1 MRVPTDVEFEIPQK
15 PGEALC
21 LPPPRQFAA
30 LARRNA
36 ALLTD
41 APLTIAGVRLGDV
54 RRRAR
59 TEVLQAAKMYA
70 LSLDLTA
77 STLAPSDLLLVTGH
91 QPFLFHPGIWLKHL
105 LIDRLAGSGM
115 GALSMPVDNDVAEDI
130 GADVPHRDATGLR
143 LVHETL
149 VRPGP
154 DVPYE
159 AVPAPPPREWQEFV
173 DRLQAHLQTLPLPD
187 AQASLAQFA
196 RAAAGIR
203 ADNMGTFLTAAR
215 RRYEGERRYVELPV
229 SKMSAGVEFK
239 RFVLHLLRDAERFAA
254 VYNHHLDAYRERYN
268 IRTAAQPF
276 PDLQREGDRQE
287 LPFWIIRDGRRAPL
301 SVQRTGSGIRLVA
314 AGESAGE
321 VAGGAGPEALA
332 GLAIRPRA
340 LTLTAFTRLC
350 LADLFVHGVGG
361 GRYDR
366 VTDAVIREY
375 FGLEPPA
382 YAVTTATMHLPLQG
396 YDAEEER
403 QALRRRLLELQHN
416 PDRVLAD
423 PTPQEQALISEKWRL
438 IAALDGRTLSRRE
451 RRQATQRIRG
461 INEELSQT
469 LSVQR
474 EEITRRLAQLETGAQ
489 GAAAAMHRGYPY
501 CFFSP
506 AEVDALVDRLLEND
520 ARLK

>member
-1 MRVPTDVEFEIPQK
+1 
-15 PGEALC
+15 
-21 LPPPRQFAA
+21 
-30 LARRNA
+30 
-36 ALLTD
+36 
-41 APLTIAGVRLGDV
+41 
-54 RRRAR
+54 
-59 TEVLQAAKMYA
+59 
-70 LSLDLTA
+70 
-77 STLAPSDLLLVTGH
+77 
-91 QPFLFHPGIWLKHL
+91 
-105 LIDRLAGSGM
+105 
-115 GALSMPVDNDVAEDI
+115 
-130 GADVPHRDATGLR
+130 
-143 LVHETL
+143 
-149 VRPGP
+149 
-154 DVPYE
+154 
-159 AVPAPPPREWQEFV
+159 
-173 DRLQAHLQTLPLPD
+173 
-187 AQASLAQFA
+187 
-196 RAAAGIR
+196 
-203 ADNMGTFLTAAR
+203 
-215 RRYEGERRYVELPV
+215 
-229 SKMSAGVEFK
+229 MSAGVEFK

-268 IRTAAQPF
+268 CGTAAQPF
-276 PDLQREGDRQE
+276 PALQREGDRQE

-321 VAGGAGPEALA
+321 VPGGSGPEALA
-332 GLAIRPRA
+332 GLPIRPRA

-396 YDAEEER
+396 YDAGEER

-416 PDRVLAD
+416 PDRVLAH

-438 IAALDGRTLSRRE
+438 IAALDGRILARRE

-474 EEITRRLAQLETGAQ
+474 EEIARRLAQLETGAQ
-489 GAAAAMHRGYPY
+489 DAAAAMHRGYPY

-506 AEVDALVDRLLEND
+506 AVIDALIDRMLSNEP
-520 ARLK
+520 

>member
-1 MRVPTDVEFEIPQK
+1 M
-15 PGEALC
+15 
-21 LPPPRQFAA
+21 
-30 LARRNA
+30 
-36 ALLTD
+36 
-41 APLTIAGVRLGDV
+41 
-54 RRRAR
+54 
-59 TEVLQAAKMYA
+59 
-70 LSLDLTA
+70 
-77 STLAPSDLLLVTGH
+77 
-91 QPFLFHPGIWLKHL
+91 QP
-105 LIDRLAGSGM
+105 
-115 GALSMPVDNDVAEDI
+115 
-130 GADVPHRDATGLR
+130 
-143 LVHETL
+143 
-149 VRPGP
+149 
-154 DVPYE
+154 
-159 AVPAPPPREWQEFV
+159 
-173 DRLQAHLQTLPLPD
+173 HLQTLPLPD

-196 RAAAGIR
+196 RAGAGIP
-203 ADNMGTFLTAAR
+203 ADNIGTFLTAAR

-239 RFVLHLLRDAERFAA
+239 RFVLHLMRDAERFAA
-254 VYNHHLDAYRERYN
+254 VYNHHLNRNPARYTT
-268 IRTAAQPF
+268 RPAPRPF
-276 PDLQREGDRQE
+276 PSLRREGDRKE

-396 YDAEEER
+396 YDAGEER

-423 PTPQEQALISEKWRL
+423 PTPQEQARISEKWRL

-461 INEELSQT
+461 INEELSPT

-474 EEITRRLAQLETGAQ
+474 EEIAHRLAPLDTRAQ
-489 GAAAAMHRGYPY
+489 GAAAATHRGYPY
-501 CFFSP
+501 CFFPP
-506 AEVDALVDRLLEND
+506 AVVDALIDRMLSNGP
-520 ARLK
+520 

>member
-1 MRVPTDVEFEIPQK
+1 MTDRVAAIEFEIPQK
-15 PGEALC
+15 SGEALC
-21 LPPPRQFAA
+21 LPPARQFAA

-41 APLTIAGVRLGDV
+41 APLTIAGVRLADV

-77 STLAPSDLLLVTGH
+77 STFAPSDLLLVTGH

-105 LIDRLAGSGM
+105 LIDRLGGSGM
-115 GALSMPVDNDVAEDI
+115 GALSMPVDNDVAEDG
-130 GADVPHRDATGLR
+130 GADVPRLEATGLR
-143 LVHETL
+143 LAHETL
-149 VRPGP
+149 VRAGP

-159 AVPAPPPREWQEFV
+159 AVPAPPLREWREFV
-173 DRLQAHLQTLPLPD
+173 DRLQAHLQAVPLPD

-203 ADNMGTFLTAAR
+203 ADNIGMFLTAAR
-215 RRYEGERRYVELPV
+215 RRYEGERRYAELPV

-276 PDLQREGDRQE
+276 PNLQQEGDRQE
-287 LPFWIIRDGRRAPL
+287 LPFWIIRVGRRAPL

-321 VAGGAGPEALA
+321 VPGGSGPEALA

-350 LADLFVHGVGG
+350 LGDRFVHGVGG

-396 YDAEEER
+396 YDAGEER

-423 PTPQEQALISEKWRL
+423 PTPQEQALITQKWRR
-438 IAALDGRTLSRRE
+438 IAAPGRGNPARRG
-451 RRQATQRIRG
+451 RGPTKQRIPG
-461 INEELSQT
+461 VNEELS
-469 LSVQR
+469 
-474 EEITRRLAQLETGAQ
+474 
-489 GAAAAMHRGYPY
+489 P
-501 CFFSP
+501 
-506 AEVDALVDRLLEND
+506 
-520 ARLK
+520 

>member
-1 MRVPTDVEFEIPQK
+1 
-15 PGEALC
+15 
-21 LPPPRQFAA
+21 
-30 LARRNA
+30 
-36 ALLTD
+36 
-41 APLTIAGVRLGDV
+41 
-54 RRRAR
+54 
-59 TEVLQAAKMYA
+59 
-70 LSLDLTA
+70 
-77 STLAPSDLLLVTGH
+77 
-91 QPFLFHPGIWLKHL
+91 
-105 LIDRLAGSGM
+105 
-115 GALSMPVDNDVAEDI
+115 MPVDNDVAEDL
-130 GADVPHRDATGLR
+130 GAAVPRRGATGLR
-143 LVHETL
+143 LAPETL

-159 AVPAPPPREWQEFV
+159 AVPAPPLREWREFV
-173 DRLQAHLQTLPLPD
+173 DRLQAHLQTVPLPD

-203 ADNMGTFLTAAR
+203 ADNIGMFLTAAR
-215 RRYEGERRYVELPV
+215 RRYEGERRYAELPV
-229 SKMSAGVEFK
+229 PKMSAGVEFK

-254 VYNHHLDAYRERYN
+254 VYNHHLNAYRARYS

-301 SVQRTGSGIRLVA
+301 SVQRMGSGIRLVA

-366 VTDAVIREY
+366 VTDAIIREY

-396 YDAEEER
+396 YDAGEER

-423 PTPQEQALISEKWRL
+423 PAPPQQALIGEKWRV
-438 IAALDGRTLSRRE
+438 ISALGRGNPSPRE
-451 RRQATQRIRG
+451 RGPTTQRDPG
-461 INEELSQT
+461 SKE
-469 LSVQR
+469 
-474 EEITRRLAQLETGAQ
+474 
-489 GAAAAMHRGYPY
+489 
-501 CFFSP
+501 
-506 AEVDALVDRLLEND
+506 
-520 ARLK
+520 

>member
-1 MRVPTDVEFEIPQK
+1 MRLPTDVEFEIPQK

-41 APLTIAGVRLGDV
+41 APLTIAGVRLADV

-59 TEVLQAAKMYA
+59 TEVLQAAKTYA

-91 QPFLFHPGIWLKHL
+91 QPFLFRPGIWLKHL

-115 GALSMPVDNDVAEDI
+115 GALSMPVDNDVAEDV
-130 GADVPHRDATGLR
+130 GADVPRLEATGLR
-143 LVHETL
+143 LAHETL
-149 VRPGP
+149 VRAGP

-159 AVPAPPPREWQEFV
+159 AVPAPPLREWQEFV

-187 AQASLAQFA
+187 VQASLAQFA

-203 ADNMGTFLTAAR
+203 ADNIGTFLTAAR

-301 SVQRTGSGIRLVA
+301 SVQRTGSGVRLVA

-321 VAGGAGPEALA
+321 VADGAGPEALA

-340 LTLTAFTRLC
+340 LTLTAFSRLC

-375 FGLEPPA
+375 FGIEPPA
-382 YAVTTATMHLPLQG
+382 YAATTATLHLPLG
-396 YDAEEER
+396 AYHAARER
-403 QALRRRLLELQHN
+403 ETLQRRLLALQHD
-416 PDRVLAD
+416 PDRVLSR
-423 PTPQEQALISEKWRL
+423 PTPEQQGLISEKWRL
-438 IAALDGRTLSRRE
+438 IAALDGGVLARRE
-451 RRQATQRIRG
+451 RREVTARIRE
-461 INEELSQT
+461 INEELSRT
-469 LSVQR
+469 LAVQR
-474 EEITRRLAQLETGAQ
+474 EEVERQLAGLEAGAEAT
-489 GAAAAMHRGYPY
+489 AAAAHRGYPY

-506 AEVDALVDRLLEND
+506 AAVDEIIDRML
-520 ARLK
+520 AQS